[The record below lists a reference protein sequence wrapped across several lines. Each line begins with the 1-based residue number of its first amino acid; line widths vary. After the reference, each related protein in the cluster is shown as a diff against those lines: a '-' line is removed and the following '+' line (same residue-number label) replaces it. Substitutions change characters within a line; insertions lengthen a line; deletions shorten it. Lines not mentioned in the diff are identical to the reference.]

1 MCGSIALKS
10 EYFKHTFELWITYHL
25 HFQFWSPITVLFMQI
40 NYSVCNQWHPNH
52 RIRGVALK
60 MQCVYLS
67 LEGLQS
73 TQSFL
78 SLELHSFNLN
88 DFICRHSLHLT
99 LWDFLGLTG
108 WDMTRIGMNALMYN
122 VRDLQNMF
130 LHTRW
135 FFHEFNSFIF
145 PPFAAFIELV
155 QSGNGTT
162 QRNTEYGS
170 NKDSKP
176 KRMKSS
182 TRGEK
187 KNMSIVP
194 SHLSQTD
201 VSSVTGGSLMFS
213 NMMFCILKNLASY
226 QSSVLLQF
234 FFFLLYILF

>member
-1 MCGSIALKS
+1 
-10 EYFKHTFELWITYHL
+10 L
-25 HFQFWSPITVLFMQI
+25 HFQFWSQLLFSLCRSIILSITSDIRTIESEVWPWKC
-40 NYSVCNQWHPNH
+40 SVSIWVWKDCSLHN
-52 RIRGVALK
+52 
-60 MQCVYLS
+60 LS
-67 LEGLQS
+67 CLLNC
-73 TQSFL
+73 
-78 SLELHSFNLN
+78 SFNLN

-135 FFHEFNSFIF
+135 FCHEVNSFIF
-145 PPFAAFIELV
+145 LPFAAFIELV

-194 SHLSQTD
+194 SHLSRTD

-213 NMMFCILKNLASY
+213 NMMFCILKNLACY
-226 QSSVLLQF
+226 QSSVLLQNF
-234 FFFLLYILF
+234 CSIYIVFDMLLYLPSKKRYAFIPISKL